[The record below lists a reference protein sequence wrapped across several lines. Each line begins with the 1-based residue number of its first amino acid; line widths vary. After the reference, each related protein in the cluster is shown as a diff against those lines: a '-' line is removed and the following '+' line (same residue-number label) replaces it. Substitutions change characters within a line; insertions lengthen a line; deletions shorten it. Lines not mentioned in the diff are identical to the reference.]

1 MKLNVEKVLRLL
13 NEMGTLE
20 EIREIGTWKLINAWR
35 ELREYATEA
44 LHCKTAN
51 KKGGKVEETRRK
63 TALKLLKDSKIEK
76 VSGKHW
82 MGNSWIIDGFQYF
95 SDGNAAYRF
104 AEGHHIEGLPQ
115 IIPGVDCN
123 VPPNIGTVLD
133 QVLSTTSE
141 APVTRA
147 ELEIAVATWKAEG
160 KQAKWPE
167 IKIGKSIYN
176 AEIVL
181 TALIIL
187 GVDEA
192 SIRQRSWQA
201 SGHIGIEG
209 RTAAFMPVIPTG
221 GDVVYKMLDN
231 GAFVCGDTKL
241 KITGYAYPGSPSLE
255 RVKENPEFVA
265 SEMLRRE
272 RNQRDILEPTEADE
286 ANWKLLESEDLQQ
299 LCA

>member
-1 MKLNVEKVLRLL
+1 MKLNTEKVLRLL

-20 EIREIGTWKLINAWR
+20 EIREIGTWQMINAWGQ
-35 ELREYATEA
+35 LHEYVTEA
-44 LHCKTAN
+44 LHYEIAN
-51 KKGGKVEETRRK
+51 KKGGKAEEVRRK

-76 VSGKHW
+76 ASGKHW
-82 MGNSWIIDGFQYF
+82 RGNSWVVDGCQYF

-115 IIPGVDCN
+115 IVPGVDCN

-147 ELEIAVATWKAEG
+147 ELEMSIVTWKAEG

-167 IKIGKSIYN
+167 IKIGKSSYN
-176 AEIVL
+176 AEIILTVL
-181 TALIIL
+181 KIL

-192 SIRQRSWQA
+192 SIKQRSWQA
-201 SGHIGIEG
+201 SGHIYIEG
-209 RTAAFMPVIPTG
+209 RTAAFMPIAPAG

-231 GAFVCGDTKL
+231 GAFVCGDTKQR
-241 KITGYAYPGSPSLE
+241 ITGYVHPGNPSAG
-255 RVKENPEFVA
+255 RARENPEVVA
-265 SEMLRRE
+265 SEILRRE
-272 RNQRDILEPTEADE
+272 RDRRDILEPTEADV
-286 ANWKLLESEDLQQ
+286 ANWKLLELENVQQ

>member
-1 MKLNVEKVLRLL
+1 MKLNIEKVLRLL

-20 EIREIGTWKLINAWR
+20 EIREIGTWQMINAWR
-35 ELREYATEA
+35 QLREYATET
-44 LHCKTAN
+44 LHYEIAN
-51 KKGGKVEETRRK
+51 KKSGKAEEVRRK

-76 VSGKHW
+76 ASGKHW
-82 MGNSWIIDGFQYF
+82 MGNSWIVDGCQYL

-115 IIPGVDCN
+115 IVPGVDCN

-133 QVLSTTSE
+133 LVSSMTSE

-147 ELEIAVATWKAEG
+147 ELEIVIATWKIEG

-167 IKIGKSIYN
+167 IIIGKSSYN
-176 AEIVL
+176 AEIIL
-181 TALIIL
+181 TALKIL

-192 SIRQRSWQA
+192 SIKQRSWQA
-201 SGHIGIEG
+201 SGHIDIEG
-209 RTAAFMPVIPTG
+209 RTAAFMPLFPVE

-231 GAFVCGDTKL
+231 GTFVCGDTKQR
-241 KITGYAYPGSPSLE
+241 ITGYAYPRSPSAG
-255 RVKENPEFVA
+255 RARENPEVVA
-265 SEMLRRE
+265 SEILRRE
-272 RNQRDILEPTEADE
+272 RNQRDILGPTKADE
-286 ANWKLLESEDLQQ
+286 ANWKLLESEDMQQ